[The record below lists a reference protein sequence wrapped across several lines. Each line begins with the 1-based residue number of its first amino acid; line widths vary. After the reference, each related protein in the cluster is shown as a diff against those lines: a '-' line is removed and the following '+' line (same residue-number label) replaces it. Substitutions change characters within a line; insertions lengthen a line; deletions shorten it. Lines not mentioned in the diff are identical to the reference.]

1 MLFFK
6 LELNLRRAKPLR
18 CIEPQCQCLEVGQQC
33 FEWFWRRPEPL
44 FVDLLYFGHGL
55 NKNISTKHLA
65 QPSESHVVL
74 NGLCL
79 LHGWSCNGRCNSEQM
94 GWGLGEWVGG
104 GGGGGGG
111 VLFCGSAGEPGS
123 QSGRWRNHLP
133 TTSLHPPHT
142 PDAPSTCDNSYNKSA
157 YEKNLMAPSLLFF
170 QTCKEDSVPCR
181 KQEIPDKLVYIRAC
195 DPESMHSRTR
205 KQNEAPSSTI
215 GNNGLSARIQT
226 CVLDL
231 LTPVYMLTLAL
242 KCNTSQQLEMG
253 LLCLSSRMTGT
264 WKWNTNK

>member
-1 MLFFK
+1 MGTLFFK
-6 LELNLRRAKPLR
+6 LELNLHFAKPLR
-18 CIEPQCQCLEVGQQC
+18 CIEPRCQCLEVGQQC
-33 FEWFWRRPEPL
+33 FEWFWRRLEPL

-94 GWGLGEWVGG
+94 GWGLGEWVGV
-104 GGGGGGG
+104 GG

-133 TTSLHPPHT
+133 TTSRHPSHT
-142 PDAPSTCDNSYNKSA
+142 PDTPTTCDNSYNKSA

-170 QTCKEDSVPCR
+170 KPATRLACHAGNRKYQTSLFTSEHVTQKVCTAE
-181 KQEIPDKLVYIRAC
+181 QENKMRCPR
-195 DPESMHSRTR
+195 
-205 KQNEAPSSTI
+205 
-215 GNNGLSARIQT
+215 
-226 CVLDL
+226 
-231 LTPVYMLTLAL
+231 
-242 KCNTSQQLEMG
+242 QQ
-253 LLCLSSRMTGT
+253 
-264 WKWNTNK
+264 

>member
-1 MLFFK
+1 MRTILKCKKVWTLFFK

-94 GWGLGEWVGG
+94 GWGLGEWVGVGGSFSVVLQGSLEVSQG
-104 GGGGGGG
+104 GGGTT
-111 VLFCGSAGEPGS
+111 FPPQADI
-123 QSGRWRNHLP
+123 HP
-133 TTSLHPPHT
+133 TP
-142 PDAPSTCDNSYNKSA
+142 
-157 YEKNLMAPSLLFF
+157 
-170 QTCKEDSVPCR
+170 
-181 KQEIPDKLVYIRAC
+181 
-195 DPESMHSRTR
+195 RTR
-205 KQNEAPSSTI
+205 RVHVTTRTTKVHTRKI
-215 GNNGLSARIQT
+215 
-226 CVLDL
+226 
-231 LTPVYMLTLAL
+231 
-242 KCNTSQQLEMG
+242 
-253 LLCLSSRMTGT
+253 
-264 WKWNTNK
+264 